1 MQQSGQLKILFV
13 LNPISGGRS
22 NPNWEASIRNYFRD
36 LQHTIEIFVLD
47 GEHDAESIRFWIN
60 KMKPDRVVAVG
71 GDGTVQ
77 MAAKQ
82 LLGLGIPLGIL
93 PAGSANGMAKELEIP
108 NTPAEALDVIV
119 NGTVKAADIIRINKS
134 EICLHLSDIGLNAK
148 LIKYF
153 EEGNWR
159 GKLGYARVLFKA
171 LRKKRPMKVMIDLN
185 GEQVERD
192 AFMIVLANATQY
204 GTGAVINPRGNLYDG
219 VFEVVIIRKFS
230 IGEIFKMFVRFLPL
244 NPTKTEILSATS
256 VVINT
261 YGKAHFQ
268 IDGEYLGKTK
278 RIEAT
283 VEPGQLSL
291 IIPGTPQRL
300 KNEVALSS
308 IQS

>member
-1 MQQSGQLKILFV
+1 MLGGQ
-13 LNPISGGRS
+13 
-22 NPNWEASIRNYFRD
+22 
-36 LQHTIEIFVLD
+36 
-47 GEHDAESIRFWIN
+47 HDADSLRFWIN

-77 MAAKQ
+77 LAAKQ
-82 LLGLGIPLGIL
+82 LLGSGIPLGIL

-108 NTPAEALDVIV
+108 NAHVEALDIIV
-119 NGTVKAADIIRINKS
+119 NGTVKAADIIRINNT

-171 LRKKRPMKVMIDLN
+171 LRKKRPMKVTINLN
-185 GEQVERD
+185 GVEVERD

-204 GTGAVINPRGNLYDG
+204 GTGAVINPRGSLYDG
-219 VFEVVIIRKFS
+219 FFEVVIIRKFS

-278 RIEAT
+278 RIEA
-283 VEPGQLSL
+283 VIEPGNLRL
-291 IIPGTPQRL
+291 IVPGPTEQV
-300 KNEVALSS
+300 KNEGAPPSL
-308 IQS
+308 QS

>member
-1 MQQSGQLKILFV
+1 MQQSGQLRILFV

-22 NPNWEASIRNYFRD
+22 NQNWEASIRNYFRD
-36 LQHTIEIFVLD
+36 RPHSIEIFMLG
-47 GEHDAESIRFWIN
+47 GEHDADSIRFWIN

-77 MAAKQ
+77 LAAKQ
-82 LLGLGIPLGIL
+82 LLGSGIPLGIL

-108 NTPAEALDVIV
+108 NAPVEALDIIV
-119 NGTVKAADIIRINKS
+119 NGTVKAADIIRINNT

-171 LRKKRPMKVMIDLN
+171 LRKKRPMKVTINLN
-185 GEQVERD
+185 GAEVERD

-204 GTGAVINPRGNLYDG
+204 GTGAVINPRGSLYDG
-219 VFEVVIIRKFS
+219 FFEVVIIRKFS

-278 RIEAT
+278 RIEA
-283 VEPGQLSL
+283 VIEPGKLRL
-291 IIPGTPQRL
+291 IVPGPTEQV
-300 KNEVALSS
+300 KNEGAPPSL
-308 IQS
+308 QS